1 MLFSK
6 IINIRTSPV
15 IIRLAW
21 TNRPNVHN
29 SAGKFS
35 SGLSAAGVSPRAYEP
50 VVAMAQNSNIRTPIV
65 CVMGHVDHGKTS
77 LLDRIRGSSVVAS
90 EAGAITQHIGA
101 TIVPI
106 EAIRKMSGTMEKVPI
121 NIPGLL
127 FIDTPGHHAFTTLR
141 ARGGALADMAIL
153 VVDITQGFQPQTIE
167 ALQILRNCK
176 TPFVIAATKVD
187 RIHGWRVSENETF
200 LSSFSRQNE
209 RVIGEVENKTYEIVG
224 KLGELGFSADRF
236 DRVADFSRNLA
247 IVPIS
252 AHTGEGIA
260 DLLLVMIGLAQRYM
274 GQELQLTV
282 EGPGAGTV
290 LEVKEERGLGATLD
304 VILYDGTL
312 SVGDEIAVAR
322 QNGVL
327 VTKVRSL
334 LQPRPMKEIL
344 IEDRFE
350 RVKSVTAATGIK
362 VSAPQL
368 EGVIAGSPFFVI
380 RGNRQEIE
388 ERIRKEMQE
397 IHVTLADEGLV
408 IKADT
413 IGALEALCKEL
424 EAKEIGVMRAE
435 VGPVSRHDLIET
447 ETIKN
452 LYYRALLAFN
462 TPILPDAAEMIKN
475 PLYTQVKVFDANV
488 IYQLI
493 DQYVAW
499 RDEQKR
505 LLEQKKFEHVIMP
518 AKIRLLPDCVF
529 RQSNPAVVGVRVLG
543 GKLRSDVDLIK
554 PDGKKVGH
562 LKNIQLRGENIREAE
577 AGLEVAISIEG
588 ATVGRQ
594 IAVGD
599 DLLVDIPERHVKV
612 LEREMMKTLNI
623 AAQEVLAEYTAMRRK
638 TEPFWGK

>member
-1 MLFSK
+1 
-6 IINIRTSPV
+6 
-15 IIRLAW
+15 
-21 TNRPNVHN
+21 
-29 SAGKFS
+29 
-35 SGLSAAGVSPRAYEP
+35 
-50 VVAMAQNSNIRTPIV
+50 MAENPKIRTPIV

-77 LLDRIRGSSVVAS
+77 LLDRIRGSSVVSS

-106 EAIRKMSGTMEKVPI
+106 DAIRTMSGTMGKIPI

-153 VVDITQGFQPQTIE
+153 VVDINQGFQPQTIE

-176 TPFVIAATKVD
+176 TPFVIAATKID
-187 RIHGWRVSENETF
+187 RIHGWRVNENESF
-200 LSSFSRQNE
+200 ISSFSKQNE
-209 RVIGEVENKTYEIVG
+209 RVKGDVENKTYEIVG
-224 KLGELGFSADRF
+224 KLSEMDFSADRF
-236 DRVADFSRNLA
+236 DRVADFQRNLA

-252 AHTGEGIA
+252 AHTGEGIP
-260 DLLLVMIGLAQRYM
+260 DLLMVMIGLAQRYM
-274 GQELQLTV
+274 SDELKLSV

-290 LEVKEERGLGATLD
+290 LEVKEERGLGTTLD

-312 SVGDEIAVAR
+312 AVGDEIAVAT
-322 QNGVL
+322 QGDVV
-327 VTKVRSL
+327 VTRVRSL
-334 LQPRPMKEIL
+334 LKPRPMQEIL
-344 IEDRFE
+344 TEDRFE
-350 RVKSVTAATGIK
+350 RVKSVAAASGIK
-362 VSAPQL
+362 VTAPNL

-380 RGNRQEIE
+380 RGNRDEVTA
-388 ERIRKEMQE
+388 RIQKEMTE
-397 IHVTLADEGLV
+397 IHVNLADEGIV

-424 EAKEIGVMRAE
+424 ESKEIGVMRAE
-435 VGPVSRHDLIET
+435 VGPVSRLDLIET

-452 LYYRALLAFN
+452 PMFRVLLSFN

-475 PLYTQVKVFDANV
+475 PLYTQVRVFDGRV

-493 DQYVAW
+493 DQYVEW

-505 LLEQKKFEHVIMP
+505 LQEKQRFEHVIMP
-518 AKIRLLPDCVF
+518 AKIRLLPDCIF

-543 GKLRSDVDLIK
+543 GKLRSDVSLIRT
-554 PDGKKVGH
+554 DGKKVGH
-562 LKNIQLRGENIREAE
+562 LKSIQLRQESIREAD

-594 IAVGD
+594 VSIGD
-599 DLLVDIPERHVKV
+599 DLFVDIPERHVKV
-612 LEREMMKTLNI
+612 LEKEMIKTLNLST
-623 AAQEVLAEYTAMRRK
+623 QEVLSEFTTLRRK
-638 TEPFWGK
+638 GDPFWGK

>member
-1 MLFSK
+1 
-6 IINIRTSPV
+6 
-15 IIRLAW
+15 
-21 TNRPNVHN
+21 
-29 SAGKFS
+29 
-35 SGLSAAGVSPRAYEP
+35 
-50 VVAMAQNSNIRTPIV
+50 MAENPKIRTPIV

-77 LLDRIRGSSVVAS
+77 LLDRIRGSSVVSS
-90 EAGAITQHIGA
+90 EVGAITQHIGA
-101 TIVPI
+101 TVVPI
-106 EAIRKMSGTMEKVPI
+106 DAIRSMSGTMEKVPI

-153 VVDITQGFQPQTIE
+153 VIDIIQGFQPQTVE
-167 ALQILRNCK
+167 ALQILRNCR
-176 TPFVIAATKVD
+176 TPFVIAATKID
-187 RIHGWRVSENETF
+187 RIHGWRVNENESFIVTF
-200 LSSFSRQNE
+200 EKQNE
-209 RVIGEVENKTYEIVG
+209 RVRSDVENKTYEIVG
-224 KLGELGFSADRF
+224 KLAELSFSADRF
-236 DRVADFSRNLA
+236 DRVADFQRNLA
-247 IVPIS
+247 IVPVS

-274 GQELQLTV
+274 GDELKLSV

-290 LEVKEERGLGATLD
+290 LEVKEERGLGTTLD

-312 SVGDEIAVAR
+312 AIGDEIAVAT
-322 QNGVL
+322 QGDVL

-334 LQPRPMKEIL
+334 LKPRPMKEIL

-350 RVKSVTAATGIK
+350 RVKSVAAAAGIK
-362 VSAPQL
+362 VTAPNL

-380 RGNRQEIE
+380 RNNRE
-388 ERIRKEMQE
+388 EVEARIKKEMTE
-397 IHVTLADEGLV
+397 IHVNLAEEGIV

-424 EAKEIGVMRAE
+424 EGKEIGVMRAE
-435 VGPVSRHDLIET
+435 VGPVSRLDLIET
-447 ETIKN
+447 ETIRN
-452 LYYRALLAFN
+452 PMFRVLLCFN
-462 TPILPDAAEMIKN
+462 TPILPDAAEMLKN
-475 PLYTQVKVFDANV
+475 PLYTQVKVFEGRV

-505 LLEQKKFEHVIMP
+505 LMEKQRFEHVVMP

-543 GKLRSDVDLIK
+543 GKLRSDVDLIRL
-554 PDGKKVGH
+554 DGKKIGH
-562 LKNIQLRGENIREAE
+562 LKTMQLRQESIREAD

-594 IAVGD
+594 VSVGD
-599 DLLVDIPERHVKV
+599 DLLVDVPERHIKV
-612 LEREMMKTLNI
+612 LEREMTKILNTSTQEILSEFTTMK
-623 AAQEVLAEYTAMRRK
+623 RK
-638 TEPFWGK
+638 EDPFWGR

>member
-1 MLFSK
+1 
-6 IINIRTSPV
+6 
-15 IIRLAW
+15 
-21 TNRPNVHN
+21 
-29 SAGKFS
+29 
-35 SGLSAAGVSPRAYEP
+35 
-50 VVAMAQNSNIRTPIV
+50 MAENPKIRTPIV

-77 LLDRIRGSSVVAS
+77 LLDRIRGSSVVSS
-90 EAGAITQHIGA
+90 EVGAITQHIGA

-106 EAIRKMSGTMEKVPI
+106 EAIRTMSGTMGKVPI

-176 TPFVIAATKVD
+176 TPFVIAATKID
-187 RIHGWRVSENETF
+187 RVHGWRVNEGESF
-200 LSSFSRQNE
+200 LTSFARQNE
-209 RVIGEVENKTYEIVG
+209 RVRAEIENKTYEIVG
-224 KLGELGFSADRF
+224 RLSELGFSADRF
-236 DRVADFSRNLA
+236 DRVADFQRNLA
-247 IVPIS
+247 IVPVS
-252 AHTGEGIA
+252 AHTNEGIS

-274 GQELQLTV
+274 GAALTLAV

-290 LEVKEERGLGATLD
+290 LEVKEERGLGTTLD

-312 SVGDEIAVAR
+312 AIGDEIAVAT
-322 QNGVL
+322 QGSVL

-334 LQPRPMKEIL
+334 LKPRPMKEIL
-344 IEDRFE
+344 VEDRFE
-350 RVKSVTAATGIK
+350 RVKSVAAASGVKVTA
-362 VSAPQL
+362 PNL

-380 RGNRQEIE
+380 RGNRDEIE
-388 ERIRKEMQE
+388 ARIRKEMTE
-397 IHVTLADEGLV
+397 IHVSLAEEGIV

-424 EAKEIGVMRAE
+424 DGKQIGVMRAE
-435 VGPVSRHDLIET
+435 VGPVSRHDLIDT

-452 LYYRALLAFN
+452 PMYRVLLSFN
-462 TPILPDAAEMIKN
+462 TPILPDAAEMIRN
-475 PLYTQVKVFDANV
+475 PLYTQVKVFEGRV

-493 DQYVAW
+493 DSYIAW

-505 LLEQKKFEHVIMP
+505 IQEKQRFEHVVMP

-554 PDGKKVGH
+554 LDGKKVGH
-562 LKNIQLRGENIREAE
+562 LKTMQLRQESIREAD
-577 AGLEVAISIEG
+577 AGLEIAISIEG
-588 ATVGRQ
+588 ATIGRQ
-594 IAVGD
+594 VTVGD

-612 LEREMMKTLNI
+612 LEREMLKTLNTGM
-623 AAQEVLAEYTAMRRK
+623 QEVLAEFTTLRRK

>member
-1 MLFSK
+1 
-6 IINIRTSPV
+6 
-15 IIRLAW
+15 
-21 TNRPNVHN
+21 
-29 SAGKFS
+29 
-35 SGLSAAGVSPRAYEP
+35 
-50 VVAMAQNSNIRTPIV
+50 MAENPKIRTPIV

-77 LLDRIRGSSVVAS
+77 LLDRIRGSSVVSA
-90 EAGAITQHIGA
+90 EVGAITQHIGA

-106 EAIRKMSGTMEKVPI
+106 EAIRSMSGNLGKAPI

-153 VVDITQGFQPQTIE
+153 VVDISQGFQPQTIE
-167 ALQILRNCK
+167 ALQILRNCR
-176 TPFVIAATKVD
+176 TPFVIAATKID
-187 RIHGWRVSENETF
+187 RIHGWRVNKDETF
-200 LSSFSRQNE
+200 LSSFAKQNE
-209 RVIGEVENKTYEIVG
+209 RVKGDVENKTYEIVG
-224 KLGELGFSADRF
+224 KLSELDFSADRF
-236 DRVADFSRNLA
+236 DRVADFQRNLA
-247 IVPIS
+247 IVPVS

-274 GQELQLTV
+274 GESLKLAV
-282 EGPGAGTV
+282 EGAGAGTV
-290 LEVKEERGLGATLD
+290 LEVKEERGLGTTLD

-312 SVGDEIAVAR
+312 GIGDEIAVAT
-322 QNGVL
+322 QDSIT

-344 IEDRFE
+344 VEDRFE
-350 RVKSVTAATGIK
+350 RVKSVVAASGVKVTA
-362 VSAPQL
+362 PNL

-380 RGNRQEIE
+380 RGNRDEIE
-388 ERIRKEMQE
+388 AKIKKEMTE
-397 IHVTLADEGLV
+397 IHVNLAEEGIV

-424 EAKEIGVMRAE
+424 DGKEIGVMRAE

-452 LYYRALLAFN
+452 PQFRVLLSFN

-475 PLYTQVKVFDANV
+475 PLYTQVKVFNGQV

-493 DQYVAW
+493 DQYLEW

-505 LLEQKKFEHVIMP
+505 IMEKQRFEHVVMP

-543 GKLRSDVDLIK
+543 GKLRSDVNLIHM
-554 PDGKKVGH
+554 DGKKVGH
-562 LKNIQLRGENIREAE
+562 LKSMQLRQETIREADV
-577 AGLEVAISIEG
+577 GLEVAISIEG

-594 IAVGD
+594 VSVGD
-599 DLLVDIPERHVKV
+599 DLFVDVPERHVKV
-612 LEREMMKTLNI
+612 LEKEMMKTLNTST
-623 AAQEVLAEYTAMRRK
+623 QEVLEEYTAMRRK
-638 TEPFWGK
+638 GEPFWGK

>member
-1 MLFSK
+1 
-6 IINIRTSPV
+6 
-15 IIRLAW
+15 
-21 TNRPNVHN
+21 
-29 SAGKFS
+29 
-35 SGLSAAGVSPRAYEP
+35 
-50 VVAMAQNSNIRTPIV
+50 MAENPKIRTPIV

-77 LLDRIRGSSVVAS
+77 LLDRIRGSSVVSS
-90 EAGAITQHIGA
+90 EVGAITQHIGA

-106 EAIRKMSGTMEKVPI
+106 EAIRTMSGTMGKVPI

-153 VVDITQGFQPQTIE
+153 VVDIAQGFQPQTVE
-167 ALQILRNCK
+167 ALQILRTCK
-176 TPFVIAATKVD
+176 TPFVIAATKID
-187 RIHGWRVSENETF
+187 RIHGWRVNEGESF
-200 LSSFSRQNE
+200 LSSFAKQND
-209 RVIGEVENKTYEIVG
+209 RVKTDVENKTYEIVG
-224 KLGELGFSADRF
+224 KLSELDFSADRF
-236 DRVADFSRNLA
+236 DRVADFRRNLA
-247 IVPIS
+247 IVPVS
-252 AHTGEGIA
+252 AHTNEGIS

-274 GQELQLTV
+274 GEELALSV

-290 LEVKEERGLGATLD
+290 LEVKEERGLGTTLD

-312 SVGDEIAVAR
+312 SVGDEIAVAT
-322 QNGVL
+322 QGDVL

-334 LQPRPMKEIL
+334 LKPRPLKEIL
-344 IEDRFE
+344 VEDRFE
-350 RVKSVTAATGIK
+350 RVKSVVAASGIK
-362 VSAPQL
+362 VTAPNL
-368 EGVIAGSPFFVI
+368 EGVIAGSPFFVV
-380 RGNRQEIE
+380 RGNRDEVVA
-388 ERIRKEMQE
+388 RIQKEMTE
-397 IHVTLADEGLV
+397 IHVNLAEEGIV

-424 EAKEIGVMRAE
+424 DGKQIGVMRAE
-435 VGPVSRHDLIET
+435 VGPVSRHDLIDT

-452 LYYRALLAFN
+452 PAFRVLLSFN
-462 TPILPDAAEMIKN
+462 TPILPDAAEMIRN
-475 PLYTQVKVFDANV
+475 PLYTQVKVFEGRV

-493 DQYVAW
+493 DSYLEW

-505 LLEQKKFEHVIMP
+505 IQEKQRFEHVVMP

-554 PDGKKVGH
+554 TDGKKVGH
-562 LKNIQLRGENIREAE
+562 LKTMQLRQESIREAD
-577 AGLEVAISIEG
+577 AGLEIAISIEG

-594 IAVGD
+594 VAVGD

-612 LEREMMKTLNI
+612 LEREMLKTLNTGM
-623 AAQEVLAEYTAMRRK
+623 QEVLAEFTSMRRK

>member
-1 MLFSK
+1 MQ
-6 IINIRTSPV
+6 
-15 IIRLAW
+15 
-21 TNRPNVHN
+21 
-29 SAGKFS
+29 
-35 SGLSAAGVSPRAYEP
+35 SGNNEKGAN
-50 VVAMAQNSNIRTPIV
+50 MAENPKIRTPIV

-77 LLDRIRGSSVVAS
+77 LLDRIRGSSVVSS
-90 EAGAITQHIGA
+90 EVGAITQHIGA

-106 EAIRKMSGTMEKVPI
+106 DAIRSMSGTMGKMPI
-121 NIPGLL
+121 KIPGLL

-153 VVDITQGFQPQTIE
+153 VVDINQGFQPQTIE
-167 ALQILRNCK
+167 ALQILRNCR
-176 TPFVIAATKVD
+176 TPFVVAATKID
-187 RIHGWRVSENETF
+187 RIHGWRVNENESF
-200 LSSFSRQNE
+200 LASFEKQND
-209 RVIGEVENKTYEIVG
+209 RVREDVENKTYEIVG
-224 KLGELGFSADRF
+224 KLSELDFSADRF
-236 DRVADFSRNLA
+236 DRVSDFKRNLA

-252 AHTGEGIA
+252 AHTGEGVS

-274 GQELQLTV
+274 GDELALLV

-290 LEVKEERGLGATLD
+290 LEVKEERGLGTTLD

-312 SVGDEIAVAR
+312 AIGDEIAVAT
-322 QNGVL
+322 QDNVV

-334 LQPRPMKEIL
+334 LKPRPMKEIL

-350 RVKSVTAATGIK
+350 RVKSVAAASGIK
-362 VSAPQL
+362 VTAPNL

-380 RGNRQEIE
+380 RGNRE
-388 ERIRKEMQE
+388 EVEARIRKEMTE
-397 IHVTLADEGLV
+397 IHVRLADEGIV

-424 EAKEIGVMRAE
+424 EGKEIGVMRAE
-435 VGPVSRHDLIET
+435 VGGVSRRDLIDT

-452 LYYRALLAFN
+452 PVFRVLLAFN
-462 TPILPDAAEMIKN
+462 TPILPDAAEMIKD
-475 PLYTQVKVFDANV
+475 PLYTQVRVFEGRV

-493 DQYVAW
+493 DQYIEW

-505 LLEQKKFEHVIMP
+505 LQEKQRFEHVVMP

-543 GKLRSDVDLIK
+543 GKLRSDVNLIK
-554 PDGKKVGH
+554 TDGKKVGH
-562 LKNIQLRGENIREAE
+562 LKSMQLRQESIREAD

-594 IAVGD
+594 VDVGD
-599 DLLVDIPERHVKV
+599 DLFVDIPERHVKV
-612 LEREMMKTLNI
+612 LEKEMLKTLNVST
-623 AAQEVLAEYTAMRRK
+623 QEILGEFTTMRRK
-638 TEPFWGK
+638 SDPFWGK